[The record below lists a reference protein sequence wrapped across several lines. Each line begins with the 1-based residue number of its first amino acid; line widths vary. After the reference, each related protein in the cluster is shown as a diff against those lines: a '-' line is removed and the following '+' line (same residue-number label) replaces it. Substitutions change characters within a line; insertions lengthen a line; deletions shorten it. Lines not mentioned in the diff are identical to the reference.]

1 MKKVLL
7 GILALLLCVSCSNR
21 KNSLYYDNLK
31 GKVKTLK
38 SVTYEA
44 KYKFGEVEKGEIV
57 SELWEHPLGR
67 YSYGNIGLFIKHY
80 DKKGNLELSERFD
93 TELELESKTEYFWEK
108 GWIMGYKTR
117 YEDGAIEE
125 WSCKRN
131 KRYGEIIEETLSS
144 EWLDYKTVRTI
155 REDDAE
161 MTDWVRD
168 NEYHDEFLEGRPQ
181 QEKGSYKTIRKKGE
195 VLQRIYYNEAGEETS
210 TVTYG
215 ERERIMTVQNDDGSS
230 VTFEYNDL
238 GDVVKMVDSG
248 EEYAFEYEYDK
259 HDNWIKRITY
269 KGDTPLYI
277 EEREIEYY

>member
-1 MKKVLL
+1 MKKVFL
-7 GILALLLCVSCSNR
+7 GILALLLCASCSNS
-21 KNSLYYDNLK
+21 KNSLYYANLK

-38 SVTYEA
+38 TVTYEA
-44 KYKFGEVEKGEIV
+44 QYKFGEVEKGEIV
-57 SELWEHPLGR
+57 TYPPDHPLK
-67 YSYGNIGLFIKHY
+67 YYQNIGVFIDRYNKR
-80 DKKGNLELSERFD
+80 GNLEHSERFD
-93 TELELESKTEYFWEK
+93 TDMRLESKTEYFWES
-108 GWIMGYKTR
+108 GWMMGYKTL
-117 YEDGAIEE
+117 YVDGSIDE
-125 WSCKRN
+125 WSCKRD
-131 KRYGEIIEETLSS
+131 KKYGQIIEETCSS
-144 EWLDYKTVRTI
+144 EWHDYKTVCTI
-155 REDDAE
+155 REDDDE

-168 NEYHDEFLEGRPQ
+168 NEYHDEFLKGRPQ
-181 QEKGSYKTIRKKGE
+181 QEKGSYRTIRKNGE
-195 VLQRIYYNEAGEETS
+195 VYQKIIYNEAGEETS

-215 ERERIMTVQNDDGSS
+215 ERERIETVQNDDGSS